1 MSLLSSIQGFGQNFL
16 RDPNG
21 AATDAPVEIKDV
33 NAFADQLKLN
43 DVSGIVPESLSSTE
57 ATPAP
62 RQMLGTSTF
71 DPMEGAK
78 NMIDSVDGAMK
89 AGRAKANAVMTG
101 ESDNLHQSMI
111 AMQEAGVAFNLMLEV
126 RNKMME
132 SYQELM
138 RMSV

>member
-21 AATDAPVEIKDV
+21 AAVQAPVEMKDIE
-33 NAFADQLKLN
+33 AFAEKMRVN
-43 DVSGIVPESLSSTE
+43 TASGVV
-57 ATPAP
+57 PAP
-62 RQMLGTSTF
+62 LETAAGSTDQPTF
-71 DPMEGAK
+71 DPIEKMGGMVEQ
-78 NMIDSVDGAMK
+78 VDAAMK
-89 AGRAKANAVMTG
+89 AGRAKAHEVLAG

-111 AMQEAGVAFNLMLEV
+111 AMQEAGVSFNLMLEV

>member
-21 AATDAPVEIKDV
+21 AAVQAPVEMKDIE
-33 NAFADQLKLN
+33 AFAEKMRVNTTSGVVPAPLEN
-43 DVSGIVPESLSSTE
+43 ADVSADQP
-57 ATPAP
+57 
-62 RQMLGTSTF
+62 TF
-71 DPMEGAK
+71 DPIEKMGGMVEQ
-78 NMIDSVDGAMK
+78 VDAAMK
-89 AGRAKANAVMTG
+89 AGRAKAHEVLAG

-111 AMQEAGVAFNLMLEV
+111 AMQEAGVSFNLMLEV

>member
-16 RDPNG
+16 QNPG
-21 AATDAPVEIKDV
+21 AAGAQAPIEVKDIEGFAEQMKINDASGVVPAPISRADTATAPITGTRSFDPVEKMGNMVEDV
-33 NAFADQLKLN
+33 DA
-43 DVSGIVPESLSSTE
+43 
-57 ATPAP
+57 
-62 RQMLGTSTF
+62 
-71 DPMEGAK
+71 
-78 NMIDSVDGAMK
+78 AMK
-89 AGRAKANAVMTG
+89 AGRAKAHEVLAG

>member
-16 RDPNG
+16 RDP
-21 AATDAPVEIKDV
+21 AAAQSQAPVEMKDV
-33 NAFADQLKLN
+33 QAFADQLQVN
-43 DVSGIVPESLSSTE
+43 NVTRVVPEAVSVSAPT
-57 ATPAP
+57 AP
-62 RQMLGTSTF
+62 RQVLGTQSF
-71 DPMEGAK
+71 DPLEGAK
-78 NMIDSVDGAMK
+78 SMVESVDGAMK
-89 AGRAKANAVMTG
+89 AGRAQANAVMTG

-138 RMSV
+138 RMQV

>member
-1 MSLLSSIQGFGQNFL
+1 MSLLSSIQGFGQQFL

-21 AATDAPVEIKDV
+21 AATQAPVEMKDIE
-33 NAFADQLKLN
+33 AFADQLRVN
-43 DVSGIVPESLSSTE
+43 DATGVIPESITKVD
-57 ATPAP
+57 AAP
-62 RQMLGTSTF
+62 TFGTKTF
-71 DPMEGAK
+71 DPAEGIQG
-78 NMIDSVDGAMK
+78 MVEGVDAAMK
-89 AGRAKANAVMTG
+89 AGRGKAHEVLAG

-126 RNKMME
+126 RNKMVE